1 MANTDTDTTELSR
14 LTDQCV
20 MCGLCLP
27 DCPTYQ
33 VSQNEAESPRG
44 RISLIKAYTEGML
57 PASDALNEHIQS
69 CTGCLACQQVCPAKV
84 NYQAIIDSGRD
95 LYRHNQG
102 FFSRAK
108 HAASIKLMTNSWG
121 HCLIKSAHHLVK
133 HTPFKNRY
141 IELLRQVS
149 KPFPAQTDRSH
160 NYSVSVFPGCTGSLF
175 DQQTLNSLMKILKA
189 MQVSAC
195 LPDKI
200 TCCGA
205 IHQHSGLL
213 KETHYHQERVLQYS
227 VSETTN
233 TLLSFA
239 SGCGQQLNRQLE
251 NTATRHFDAMHWLCT
266 QKNFKRLQ
274 FSPLPQRILVHM
286 PCTADD
292 ALQKYIYQL
301 LRYLPEI
308 RLLNFTDGITCCGA
322 GGSQLLSPKSSNLR
336 LIKKKV
342 QTIQVLKP
350 DVIVSPN
357 IGCALNFRMQL
368 EHDNLDIDVVHPLTL
383 LATNLITT

>member
-1 MANTDTDTTELSR
+1 MTNPDADTTELSR

-27 DCPTYQ
+27 YCPTYQ
-33 VSQNEAESPRG
+33 ISQNEAESPRG

-57 PASDALNEHIQS
+57 PASDALNEHMQS

-84 NYQAIIDSGRD
+84 NYQAIIDSGRY
-95 LYRHNQG
+95 LYRRDQG
-102 FFSRAK
+102 IFSRAK
-108 HAASIKLMTNSWG
+108 HSASIKLMTNSWG
-121 HCLIKSAHHLVK
+121 HRLIRSAHQLAK
-133 HTPFKNRY
+133 HAPFKNRY
-141 IELLRQVS
+141 TQLIRQVT
-149 KPFPAQTDRSH
+149 KPFPFQTGQSH
-160 NYSVSVFPGCTGSLF
+160 NYSVNVFPGCTGSLF

-189 MQVSAC
+189 MKVSAC

-213 KETHYHQERVLQYS
+213 NKTHYHQERVLQYS
-227 VSETTN
+227 VSENTN
-233 TLLSFA
+233 ILLSFA
-239 SGCGQQLNRQLE
+239 SGCGQQLNQQLA
-251 NTATRHFDAMHWLCT
+251 NTTIRHFDAMHWLCT
-266 QKNFKRLQ
+266 QKAFTRLQ
-274 FSPLPQRILVHM
+274 FSPRPQRILVHI
-286 PCTADD
+286 PCTADN
-292 ALQKYIYQL
+292 ALQKYIYQIL
-301 LRYLPEI
+301 QYLPEI
-308 RLLNFTDGITCCGA
+308 RLLNFADNISCCGA

-342 QTIQVLKP
+342 QTIQSLKP

-383 LATNLITT
+383 LATNLKTT